1 LFRRYG
7 ILSSHELNLLLVGRW
22 ATEQLSDLPG
32 EDAFGQ
38 RLWNKFDPGIQST
51 LMNDRV
57 SRVAGHKDDF
67 RSWPPPFDFIGE
79 FTTVLAGKDN
89 IGKQ

>member
-7 ILSSHELNLLLVGRW
+7 IPSSRELNLLLVGRR
-22 ATEQLSDLPG
+22 TIEKLSDLPG